1 MKLNPKAFAIAAG
14 VAAAVVSAA
23 CALIVAI
30 APEFATA
37 LFSDVVHLDLT
48 GLARNVSWGNFVGGL
63 VFWGLGA
70 ALVFAFGAWV
80 YNRMSGSTTP

>member
-1 MKLNPKAFAIAAG
+1 MKLDSKAFAIAAG

-30 APEFATA
+30 APEFAMA

-48 GLARNVSWGNFVGGL
+48 GLARNVSWGNFLGSL
-63 VFWGLGA
+63 IFWGLGTGV
-70 ALVFAFGAWV
+70 VFAFGAWL
-80 YNRMSGSTTP
+80 YNRMSSSATP